1 MTAALDQQC
10 GLAAR
15 FDHMEVGERRVAA
28 RERHEV
34 TLGETRRLVEDAR
47 NLARPAILNLGHGIL
62 PATPVENVQAFV
74 AEART
79 LWI

>member
-15 FDHMEVGERRVAA
+15 FDRMEVGERRVAA

-34 TLGETRRLVEDAR
+34 TLGETRLVEDRRGRFMVRDAR
-47 NLARPAILNLGHGIL
+47 RRRRPQDRGA
-62 PATPVENVQAFV
+62 VQGW
-74 AEART
+74 R
-79 LWI
+79 